1 MASDDLAFATIAEI
15 AARYRRGALS
25 PVELTRALL
34 GRIERFDP
42 TLHAFVTVT
51 AERALADAR
60 RAEAALRREEDGNPL
75 LGIPVAYKDIYAT
88 RGIRTTAGS
97 AVLADWVPEDD
108 ATCVTRL
115 QRAGCVMLGK
125 LITHE
130 FAFGLQFPGHRFQP
144 ARNPWNLEHMPGGSS
159 SGSAAAL
166 AAGLAHGALGSD
178 TGGSIRG
185 PAAFCNIVGL
195 KPTYGR
201 VSRAGVITLS
211 WTLDHAGP
219 MARTVEDCPLVLQ
232 ALAGYDSADAASSRE
247 PVADYLVP
255 LGQGIRGLR
264 VGVPR
269 AYFFEGVDAEVEKAF
284 EEALATLRDLGATV
298 TDVEIPSIQTSWA
311 FLAILMAE
319 AFAYHERDVRG
330 HPELYGDVLRGRP
343 HPGLGVRPGSA
354 AAFTPSGGDARR
366 PEAHRRPRHAHD
378 AEACADVRRGVGPE
392 LRVPEEQHG
401 ALQHDGAPRARGA
414 LRLLRAGASALPPDR
429 RTAIRRVDGAAP
441 RPCLRAGD
449 RVARTAPEDLSED
462 DHGPPAALHERR
474 RGDVHPARHSS
485 LSARPDPDGGHPAH
499 PRGRRQGA
507 ERGQP
512 SDHALPGGDGPRAG
526 PRVRQALPRGVV
538 GQALGRAPL
547 DEARGHPARGQ
558 ELSCRGAARRGDAG
572 CAVRR
577 SGAGRPTGLRQLG
590 HPRLPE
596 PHARRARPGH
606 RLGPGEAPRQSDGP
620 PLRAPRDPQGR
631 ELPLLDPARLPPR
644 ELRREPAA

>member
-1 MASDDLAFATIAEI
+1 MTSDDLAFATIAEI
-15 AARYRRGALS
+15 AARYRRRALS

-34 GRIERFDP
+34 GRIERLDP

-51 AERALADAR
+51 AEGALADAR
-60 RAEAALRREEDGNPL
+60 HAEAALRGDEDGNPL

-115 QRAGCVMLGK
+115 ARAGCVMLGK

-144 ARNPWNLEHMPGGSS
+144 AKNPWSLEHMPGGSS

-211 WTLDHAGP
+211 WTLDHTGP
-219 MARTVEDCPLVLQ
+219 MARTVEDCALLLQ

-330 HPELYGDVLRGRP
+330 HPELYGDVVRERLLAGGLILGSEYVQAQRLRSRLQAEMLGVLRRTDVLVTPTTPKPAPTFAAVWDPSFGFPKSNMAPFNMTGLPALAVPCGFSAQGLPLSLQIAGRP
-343 HPGLGVRPGSA
+343 FDESTVLRLGHAYEQATEWHR
-354 AAFTPSGGDARR
+354 
-366 PEAHRRPRHAHD
+366 RRPR
-378 AEACADVRRGVGPE
+378 
-392 LRVPEEQHG
+392 
-401 ALQHDGAPRARGA
+401 
-414 LRLLRAGASALPPDR
+414 
-429 RTAIRRVDGAAP
+429 I
-441 RPCLRAGD
+441 
-449 RVARTAPEDLSED
+449 
-462 DHGPPAALHERR
+462 
-474 RGDVHPARHSS
+474 
-485 LSARPDPDGGHPAH
+485 
-499 PRGRRQGA
+499 
-507 ERGQP
+507 
-512 SDHALPGGDGPRAG
+512 
-526 PRVRQALPRGVV
+526 
-538 GQALGRAPL
+538 
-547 DEARGHPARGQ
+547 
-558 ELSCRGAARRGDAG
+558 
-572 CAVRR
+572 
-577 SGAGRPTGLRQLG
+577 
-590 HPRLPE
+590 
-596 PHARRARPGH
+596 
-606 RLGPGEAPRQSDGP
+606 
-620 PLRAPRDPQGR
+620 
-631 ELPLLDPARLPPR
+631 
-644 ELRREPAA
+644 